1 MTKKKNTKKYSINLG
16 KGKKGRIEE
25 QEIDGRDSKQ
35 ILFEYK
41 NENLIKGL
49 DGLNNTPLHIS
60 GER

>member
-1 MTKKKNTKKYSINLG
+1 MSSFRNALSFI
-16 KGKKGRIEE
+16 
-25 QEIDGRDSKQ
+25 KQ